1 MNSLLLPI
9 TRSAVVGLP
18 LRAAPDL
25 PLVKLTDPG
34 YQVMTDFAHE
44 RPITTPEDRSIED
57 ALDDM
62 FRFGIRALLV
72 MRDDRVT
79 GLITSYDI
87 QGERALQFLQNS
99 SFTRHD
105 EIQVGNIMTP
115 WRDLPVIDWHTVCD
129 AQVGEILA
137 IFKETRMTHIVVVE
151 AAGIGPMVVRGL
163 ISRTRVDRQLQ
174 AARPAS

>member
-1 MNSLLLPI
+1 MNNSLLLPV
-9 TRSAVVGLP
+9 TRSAIVGLP
-18 LRAAPDL
+18 LRPAPDL
-25 PLVKLTDPG
+25 PWVKLTDPA
-34 YQVMTDFAHE
+34 YRVMTDFAHE

-72 MRDDRVT
+72 MRDDKVT

-87 QGERALQFLQNS
+87 QGERALQFMQNS

-105 EIQVGNIMTP
+105 EIQVGYIMTY

-137 IFKETRMTHIVVVE
+137 IFKEVGTTHIVVVE
-151 AAGIGPMVVRGL
+151 ANGIGPMVVRGL
-163 ISRTRVDRQLQ
+163 ISRTRLDRQLGG
-174 AARPAS
+174 

>member
-1 MNSLLLPI
+1 MINSLLLPV

-18 LRAAPDL
+18 LRPAPDL
-25 PLVKLTDPG
+25 PWVKPTDPA

-72 MRDDRVT
+72 MRDDKVT

-87 QGERALQFLQNS
+87 QGERALQFMQNS

-105 EIQVGNIMTP
+105 EIQVGYIMTC
-115 WRDLPVIDWHTVCD
+115 WRDLPVIDWHAVCD

-137 IFKETRMTHIVVVE
+137 IFKEVRTTHIVVVE
-151 AAGIGPMVVRGL
+151 ANGLGPMVVRGL
-163 ISRTRVDRQLQ
+163 ISRTRLDRQL
-174 AARPAS
+174 RG